1 MGQVSST
8 PDEGTPVY
16 LRDQNRLSI
25 SSLVISSPRKRTSIN
40 IVPNAFPATRASVSR
55 SMGENTPIEFVQDTE
70 SAGPGC
76 PPTFLLKLTNDDE
89 LVFSFTFV
97 VRQTHQVVQNAAG
110 ALETLG
116 LTDTQINGLTF
127 VYGSTPREVENLL
140 TREFEADPNLHKN
153 ANVELVGVY
162 ATDGS
167 PSVSFEWTWKW
178 KPPKPTEDKGGGW
191 RNFCSFVEYD
201 PRAHKLHTLASFSFF
216 VTSSYSP
223 WLSQPSSPSPPLLSV
238 PPKARAVSVQS
249 LGPGID
255 STLEQDEISL
265 TSPNLPT
272 LDPGPSLLPPGLQ
285 SPQPPQTVR
294 EPIKVDV
301 PCPRPGEDVS
311 VSDDG
316 PVFRATMKALEQK
329 TGNMR
334 MQMKRL
340 IKRAEQV
347 HTAQT
352 EANDAFT
359 QFMDALRDVS
369 STNANAVQPA
379 IEHYFDKIAREIL
392 MFERQNTYNLQ
403 KIIID
408 PMNKLYQLD
417 IKQAEAKKRDFEEE
431 SKDFYAYVSRY
442 LGQRHDSVKAK
453 QSDSKYQTKRKNFE
467 LKRFD
472 YSSFMQDLS
481 GGRKEQEIL
490 SHLTKYADAQAKAFL
505 TTAKKV
511 EGLLPQ
517 LEALSTEV
525 QEADKTYQYQ
535 RREREEKRRLLEKG
549 SLAYAEPEPPSTSS
563 GPSPST
569 GQNGTT
575 SYGES
580 DLGRA
585 DSTGSQL
592 RSAVTPGIVQPPQS
606 DLSRSPGSLIGL
618 PPPVGSPQQNA
629 KFRGIRDLE
638 EKDPSQLAADKNMT
652 QRKEGLLWALNRPGG
667 HVDPRALNKQGWHK
681 FWIVLDQGKLSEYS
695 NWKQRLDLHMD
706 PIDLR
711 LASVRE
717 ARNAERRFCFE
728 VITPQFKRV
737 YQATSEEDMNSWIM
751 AINNALQSAVEGRG
765 LKDMKPPPS
774 STGHWDFDRRDIAS
788 VLTGKSSSINHHH
801 HHFHGQGNQNLSPIP
816 SRRTTVGARPSTARA
831 PSFDESPDR
840 LLQMLRENDQGNSWC
855 ADCGSSNKVEWVSL
869 NLAIIVCIECSGI
882 HRSLGTHISKVRSL
896 TLDTTSFTP
905 DIIELLMLVGNR
917 VSNMVYEARLD
928 PQQKLVPQASREQRL
943 RFITAKYVDRAF
955 VEPISATLSRYPTAE
970 ETLLAAIKKNEIQQV
985 IYALALKANPNITDR
1000 SRGTHAVYL
1009 ALAAADP
1016 APPSPN
1022 PMTPSP
1028 SPGTPGSSTS
1038 GPDKQVPFPVAE
1050 LLIQNGAEI
1059 PVSPPMFP
1067 LSHAAQT
1074 YLEIKRGRR
1083 ALVESIGT
1091 TVVTGYG
1098 SSYDGVSAL
1107 PSASGGGSCSAA
1119 NLSDSRLQK
1128 EKEAR
1133 LQKRVSAGGR
1143 LAKTPIP
1150 ER

>member
-1 MGQVSST
+1 MGRTLVESLPSPDVRDAPPVPACVPAGWPRGCPARRPT
-8 PDEGTPVY
+8 PRAPAMLADTQSH
-16 LRDQNRLSI
+16 D
-25 SSLVISSPRKRTSIN
+25 SPRLHPKNCAGSASARTSIN

-55 SMGENTPIEFVQDTE
+55 SLGDNTPIEFVQEDQDTE
-70 SAGPGC
+70 STGPGC

-89 LVFSFTFV
+89 LVFTFTFV
-97 VRQTHQVVQNAAG
+97 VRQTHQVLQNAAG

-116 LTDTQINGLTF
+116 PTDTQINGLTF

-191 RNFCSFVEYD
+191 RNFCSVCVSPIAGAFWTSAE
-201 PRAHKLHTLASFSFF
+201 TL
-216 VTSSYSP
+216 
-223 WLSQPSSPSPPLLSV
+223 PSSSSTILVRTNCTPSLAFHSF
-238 PPKARAVSVQS
+238 
-249 LGPGID
+249 
-255 STLEQDEISL
+255 TLEQDEIFL
-265 TSPNLPT
+265 ASPNLPMI
-272 LDPGPSLLPPGLQ
+272 DQGPSLLPPGLQ

-347 HTAQT
+347 YAAQT
-352 EANDAFT
+352 EANDAFL
-359 QFMDALRDVS
+359 QFMEALRDVS

-379 IEHYFDKIAREIL
+379 IEHYFDKIAWEIL
-392 MFERQNTYNLQ
+392 RFERQNTQNLQ
-403 KIIID
+403 KIVID

-549 SLAYAEPEPPSTSS
+549 NLAYAEPEPPSTSS

-569 GQNGTT
+569 GQNGT
-575 SYGES
+575 
-580 DLGRA
+580 A
-585 DSTGSQL
+585 
-592 RSAVTPGIVQPPQS
+592 
-606 DLSRSPGSLIGL
+606 
-618 PPPVGSPQQNA
+618 
-629 KFRGIRDLE
+629 
-638 EKDPSQLAADKNMT
+638 
-652 QRKEGLLWALNRPGG
+652 KEGLLWALNRPGG

-774 STGHWDFDRRDIAS
+774 SIGHSDFDRRDIAS

-801 HHFHGQGNQNLSPIP
+801 HHFHGHSNQNLSPIP

-955 VEPISATLSRYPTAE
+955 VEPISSTLSRYPTAE

-985 IYALALKANPNITDR
+985 IYALALKANPNITDK

-1028 SPGTPGSSTS
+1028 SPGTPGSSTT

-1059 PVSPPMFP
+1059 PVAPPMFP

-1091 TVVTGYG
+1091 SAVTTSYG

-1107 PSASGGGSCSAA
+1107 SSASGGGSGAV
-1119 NLSDSRLQK
+1119 NLGDSKLAK

>member
-1 MGQVSST
+1 
-8 PDEGTPVY
+8 
-16 LRDQNRLSI
+16 L
-25 SSLVISSPRKRTSIN
+25 
-40 IVPNAFPATRASVSR
+40 
-55 SMGENTPIEFVQDTE
+55 QDTE
-70 SAGPGC
+70 AASHGAGPA
-76 PPTFLLKLTNDDE
+76 FLLKLANDDE
-89 LVFSFTFV
+89 LVFTFTFI
-97 VRQTHQVVQNAAG
+97 VRQSKQVVQSASGESHG
-110 ALETLG
+110 A
-116 LTDTQINGLTF
+116 TDTQINGLTF
-127 VYGSTPREVENLL
+127 VYGSTPREVDNLL

-153 ANVELVGVY
+153 ANVELVGDF

-167 PSVSFEWTWKW
+167 PSVQFEWSWKW
-178 KPPKPTEDKGGGW
+178 KPPKQAEDKGGGW
-191 RNFCSFVEYD
+191 RNTCNFVEYD
-201 PRAHKLHTLASFSFF
+201 PRAHRLITLASFSFF
-216 VTSSYSP
+216 VYNVSP
-223 WLSQPSSPSPPLLSV
+223 YLSHPSSPSPPLLLSA
-238 PPKARAVSVQS
+238 PPKVRVVSAQS
-249 LGPGID
+249 LASGISGAD
-255 STLEQDEISL
+255 LDES
-265 TSPNLPT
+265 SPLQ
-272 LDPGPSLLPPGLQ
+272 LPPNDAGNVI
-285 SPQPPQTVR
+285 SIEIPTVR

-334 MQMKRL
+334 SQMKRL
-340 IKRAEQV
+340 IKKAEQV
-347 HTAQT
+347 YVAQQA
-352 EANDAFT
+352 ANDAFVG
-359 QFMDALRDVS
+359 FMEGLKELS

-392 MFERQNTYNLQ
+392 AFERQNTTNLQ
-403 KIIID
+403 RIVIE
-408 PMNKLYQLD
+408 PMTKLYQLD

-442 LGQRHDSVKAK
+442 LNLKQDSVKAK
-453 QSDSKYQTKRKNFE
+453 QSDSKYQSKRKTFE

-490 SHLTKYADAQAKAFL
+490 SHLTKYADAQARCFL
-505 TTAKKV
+505 STAKKV
-511 EGLLPQ
+511 ETLLPQ

-525 QEADKTYQYQ
+525 QEADKEYQYQ
-535 RREREEKRRLLEKG
+535 KREREEKRRLLEKSNLSYG
-549 SLAYAEPEPPSTSS
+549 EPDPPTTSS
-563 GPSPST
+563 GPGPMTISNGSNQAPSE
-569 GQNGTT
+569 
-575 SYGES
+575 SGE
-580 DLGRA
+580 LGRA

-592 RSAVTPGIVQPPQS
+592 RATSSGNHVTSPTAG
-606 DLSRSPGSLIGL
+606 DLSRSPGSLGSNPI
-618 PPPVGSPQQNA
+618 GSPQQNS

-638 EKDPSQLAADKNMT
+638 ERDPSQMNSEKNGT

-765 LKDMKPPPS
+765 YKEKPPPPS
-774 STGHWDFDRRDIAS
+774 SSGESAIDKRDIGS
-788 VLTGKSSSINHHH
+788 VLTGKGSSTSYSSHSNH
-801 HHFHGQGNQNLSPIP
+801 NLSVIP
-816 SRRTTVGARPSTARA
+816 SRRTTVGARPGTSRST
-831 PSFDESPDR
+831 SFDENPDK
-840 LLQMLRENDQGNSWC
+840 LLQMLRENDAGNTYC
-855 ADCGSSNKVEWVSL
+855 ADCGSTNKVDWVSL

-905 DIIELLMLVGNR
+905 DIIELLLLVGNR
-917 VSNMVYEARLD
+917 VSNMVYEARLE
-928 PQQKLVPQASREQRL
+928 PPAVKLTPQATREQRL
-943 RFITAKYVDRAF
+943 RFITAKYVERAY
-955 VEPISATLSRYPTAE
+955 VEPISATLSRYPTAD
-970 ETLLAAIKKNEIQQV
+970 ETLLAAIKRNEIQQV
-985 IYALALKANPNITDR
+985 IYALALRANPNVADK
-1000 SRGTHAVYL
+1000 SRGTHPIFL

-1016 APPSPN
+1016 AMPPS
-1022 PMTPSP
+1022 
-1028 SPGTPGSSTS
+1028 SPGLAPEPRSTAAA
-1038 GPDKQVPFPVAE
+1038 GAAAENRIVPFPIAE

-1059 PVSPPMFP
+1059 PTTMPAFP

-1074 YLEIKRGRR
+1074 YLEMKKGRR
-1083 ALVESIGT
+1083 AQAEGT
-1091 TVVTGYG
+1091 GG
-1098 SSYDGVSAL
+1098 GSYDGVGSL
-1107 PSASGGGSCSAA
+1107 PSVSGSVLGMSA
-1119 NLSDSRLQK
+1119 NERLAR
-1128 EKEAR
+1128 ERDAR